1 MDKLV
6 AKRLFFYT
14 FKSINCKVI
23 KNIVFIFIDKIE
35 IMFRGFL
42 KQYKSESVSRAL
54 FNFNDFQMKKS
65 LVIFSCFFV
74 IACQN
79 YHSTVGRQTKV
90 NQTISI
96 DKKDIISSDI
106 LTAEQQAKLTP
117 LEVLERL
124 KSGNQA
130 FVDDNLTIRNSTE
143 RVRKASLGQYPKA
156 VVLSCLDSRVP
167 VEDVFHSGI
176 GNLFVARVAGNVV
189 NDDILGSLEYA
200 CKVSGS
206 KLVLVLGHEYC
217 GAIKSAI
224 NDVKLGN
231 ITTLLDKIKPAVKEA
246 SLHFKGEK
254 VSSNEAFV
262 EAVCDANVILAI
274 DQIRKRSSI
283 LKEMEN
289 KGEIIILGGVYNMK
303 TGVVEFFDP
312 NQALS
317 NH

>member
-1 MDKLV
+1 
-6 AKRLFFYT
+6 
-14 FKSINCKVI
+14 
-23 KNIVFIFIDKIE
+23 
-35 IMFRGFL
+35 
-42 KQYKSESVSRAL
+42 
-54 FNFNDFQMKKS
+54 MKKRIT
-65 LVIFSCFFV
+65 IFSSFLV

-79 YHSTVGRQTKV
+79 YHPTVESQGKV
-90 NQTISI
+90 KETISI

-117 LEVLERL
+117 VQVLERL
-124 KSGNQA
+124 KRGNKA
-130 FVDDNLTIRNSTE
+130 FVEDNLTIRNSTE

-176 GNLFVARVAGNVV
+176 GNLFVARVAGNVI

-224 NDVKLGN
+224 SDVKLGN
-231 ITTLLDKIKPAVKEA
+231 ITTLLDKIQPAVKEA
-246 SLHFKGEK
+246 SLNFKGEK

-274 DQIRKRSSI
+274 DQIRKRSII

-289 KGEIIILGGVYNMK
+289 KGEIIIVGGVYNMK

-312 NQALS
+312 NHAIS
-317 NH
+317 NN